1 ADLMGKITLLDMAD
15 NKAIAF
21 AEDNELNAADS
32 ISDAGPILVE
42 AGAATSAIPGEDLV
56 DGSFVNEL

>member
-1 ADLMGKITLLDMAD
+1 MLNMAD
-15 NKAIAF
+15 IIAFAF

-42 AGAATSAIPGEDLV
+42 AGAAKSAIPGADLV